1 MIKVLV
7 YTCGGV
13 SEKNPIKECLVCL
26 SNLDKLQLH
35 ITTRDRSFNLLVE
48 LATYLFKNIA
58 KTPPFSPHKLKLLV
72 TNIWSVLVMSNV
84 VNSYFNG
91 KIRF

>member
-1 MIKVLV
+1 MLRLMITTHTSSDMIKVLV

-48 LATYLFKNIA
+48 FGNI
-58 KTPPFSPHKLKLLV
+58 FV
-72 TNIWSVLVMSNV
+72 
-84 VNSYFNG
+84 
-91 KIRF
+91 